1 MAAQILIVNASP
13 RPHGNSAHLASL
25 CSEVFDREGRSWEQV
40 DLRGLKIA
48 PCRDCGLC
56 RQGKAKYCAQRDDMA
71 ELYDKVL
78 QCEALLF
85 VSPIYFFTFTAQ
97 LKGFIDRLYGLWNW
111 NPDFL
116 AGKRTGAVLVY
127 ADEDVY
133 SSGAINAITTFEH
146 MFRFAKADCR
156 GFAYG
161 TAGAPGDAAGNED
174 LRERTRKL
182 ALALA

>member
-1 MAAQILIVNASP
+1 MVAQILIVNGSP
-13 RPHGNSAHLASL
+13 RAGGNSAHLASL
-25 CSEVFDREGRSWEQV
+25 CAEVFDQQGKSWERI

-56 RQGKAKYCAQRDDMA
+56 RKGKAKYCSQQDDMA
-71 ELYDKVL
+71 ALYDKVI

-85 VSPIYFFTFTAQ
+85 VSPVYFFTFTAQ

-127 ADEDVY
+127 GGEDVY
-133 SSGAINAITTFEH
+133 DSGAVNAISTFEH

-161 TAGAPGDAAGNED
+161 TAGGPGDAARNED
-174 LRERTRKL
+174 LRERTRQL